1 MLIDNDNCYYNE
13 QLYCIAVYMYNIYE
27 RNDLCLL
34 SVKNNSQQCCSFV
47 YLSAASPSQLSDDP
61 YSIYLSSWTGL
72 KVIVFNTYNSVSLV
86 SSLPASALLYHYYNL
101 KTGQKYTGLQDGAVT
116 FLK

>member
-1 MLIDNDNCYYNE
+1 M
-13 QLYCIAVYMYNIYE
+13 IYVV
-27 RNDLCLL
+27 CLL

-72 KVIVFNTYNSVSLV
+72 KVIVFRTYNSVSLV
-86 SSLPASALLYHYYNL
+86 SSLPASALPMLYHYYNL
-101 KTGQKYTGLQDGAVT
+101 QTGQKYTGLQNGAVT